1 VFTKTNVGK
10 KINYFS
16 PCFLNFAPFMNSKLI
31 SWALFIGLCIIWGS
45 SFILMKWGLY
55 DANQQ
60 PVLSP
65 YQVAALRMFSSGLVM
80 LPFLFRSLKGLPA
93 ATIRYVLL
101 SGWLGSFFPAFLFCI
116 AETKID
122 GALTGSLNSLTPI
135 FVIITGAMFFRKQTS
150 WTRIYGVL
158 VGLIGSGLL
167 IYINAGKPNAY
178 IAYTGF
184 VVLATLFYGFN
195 VNMVH
200 EKLTNVGSLQIATI
214 AFTGLIPPSL
224 LILVV
229 TGYFNLPLGEHVYTM
244 STIASSVLGI
254 LGTALASVLFYILVK
269 KAGGLFASLVTY
281 GIPFVAILWGVH
293 YGEKVT
299 GMQVIALGII
309 LLGVYLANRQDTKK
323 ATPVD

>member
-1 VFTKTNVGK
+1 M
-10 KINYFS
+10 S
-16 PCFLNFAPFMNSKLI
+16 SKLI
-31 SWALFIGLCIIWGS
+31 SWTLFIGLCIIWGS

-93 ATIRYVLL
+93 STIRYVLL

-122 GALTGSLNSLTPI
+122 GALTGSLNSLTPL
-135 FVIITGAMFFRKQTS
+135 FVIITGTLFFRKHTS
-150 WTRIYGVL
+150 WTRTSGVL
-158 VGLIGSGLL
+158 VGLLGSALL
-167 IYINAGKPNAY
+167 LYINAGKPNGY
-178 IAYTGF
+178 LAYTGF
-184 VVLATLFYGFN
+184 VVLATIFYGFN

-200 EKLTNVGSLQIATI
+200 EKLHGVGSVQIATI

-224 LILVV
+224 IILLY
-229 TGYFNLPLGEHVYTM
+229 TGYFNLPLGEHVYAM
-244 STIASSVLGI
+244 STLASSILGI

-281 GIPFVAILWGVH
+281 GIPFIAILWGVY

-299 GMQVIALGII
+299 GMQVIALAII
-309 LLGVYLANRQDTKK
+309 LLGVYLANRPDTKK
-323 ATPVD
+323 ATPVE

>member
-1 VFTKTNVGK
+1 MSS
-10 KINYFS
+10 KIINWGLFV
-16 PCFLNFAPFMNSKLI
+16 
-31 SWALFIGLCIIWGS
+31 ALCVIWGS

-65 YQVAALRMFSSGLVM
+65 YQVAAIRMFSSGLVM
-80 LPFLFRSLKGLPA
+80 LPFLLRSLKNLPA
-93 ATIRYVLL
+93 PTVRYVLL

-122 GALTGSLNSLTPI
+122 GALTGSLNSLTPL
-135 FVIITGAMFFRKQTS
+135 FVIITGTLFFRMHTS
-150 WTRIYGVL
+150 WTRISGVL

-167 IYINAGKPNAY
+167 LYINAGKPNGY
-178 IAYTGF
+178 LAYTGF
-184 VVLATLFYGFN
+184 VVLATIFYGFN

-200 EKLTNVGSLQIATI
+200 EKLKGVSSVQIATI

-224 LILVV
+224 IILIFS
-229 TGYFNLPLGEHVYTM
+229 GYFNLPLGEHVYVM
-244 STIASSVLGI
+244 STLASSILGMM
-254 LGTALASVLFYILVK
+254 GTALASVLFYVLVK

-281 GIPFVAILWGVH
+281 GIPFIAILWGVY

-299 GMQVIALGII
+299 WMQVVALSII
-309 LLGVYLANRQDTKK
+309 LLGVYLANRPETKK
-323 ATPVD
+323 ATPVE

>member
-1 VFTKTNVGK
+1 
-10 KINYFS
+10 
-16 PCFLNFAPFMNSKLI
+16 MNSKLI
-31 SWALFIGLCIIWGS
+31 SWTLFIGLCIIWGS

-80 LPFLFRSLKGLPA
+80 LPFLVRSLKGLPA
-93 ATIRYVLL
+93 STIRYVLL

-135 FVIITGAMFFRKQTS
+135 FVIITGTIFFRKQTS
-150 WTRIYGVL
+150 WTRISGVL

-178 IAYTGF
+178 ITYTGF

-200 EKLTNVGSLQIATI
+200 EKLTHVGSLQIATI

-281 GIPFVAILWGVH
+281 GIPFVAILWGVY

-299 GMQVIALGII
+299 YMQVIALGII
-309 LLGVYLANRQDTKK
+309 LLGVYLANRPDTKK
-323 ATPVD
+323 ATPVE

>member
-1 VFTKTNVGK
+1 M
-10 KINYFS
+10 S
-16 PCFLNFAPFMNSKLI
+16 SKFI
-31 SWALFIGLCIIWGS
+31 SWSLFIGLCIIWGS

-80 LPFLFRSLKGLPA
+80 LPFLYRSLKNLPP

-122 GALTGSLNSLTPI
+122 GALTGSLNSLTPL
-135 FVIITGAMFFRKQTS
+135 FVIITGTLFFRKNTS
-150 WTRIYGVL
+150 RQKIIGVL
-158 VGLIGSGLL
+158 VGLIGSGILL
-167 IYINAGKPNAY
+167 YINAGKPNSY
-178 IAYTGF
+178 LAYTGF
-184 VVLATLFYGFN
+184 VVLATILYGFN

-200 EKLTNVGSLQIATI
+200 EKLKGVGSVQIATV
-214 AFTGLIPPSL
+214 AFTGLIPPA
-224 LILVV
+224 LIVLVY
-229 TGYFNLPLGEHVYTM
+229 TGYFNLPLTQNVYAI
-244 STIASSVLGI
+244 STLASSILGI
-254 LGTALASVLFYILVK
+254 MGTALASVLFYVLVK

-281 GIPFVAILWGVH
+281 GIPFVAILWGVY

-299 GMQVIALGII
+299 GMQVIALSII
-309 LLGVYLANRQDTKK
+309 LLGVYLANRPETKK
-323 ATPVD
+323 ATPGE